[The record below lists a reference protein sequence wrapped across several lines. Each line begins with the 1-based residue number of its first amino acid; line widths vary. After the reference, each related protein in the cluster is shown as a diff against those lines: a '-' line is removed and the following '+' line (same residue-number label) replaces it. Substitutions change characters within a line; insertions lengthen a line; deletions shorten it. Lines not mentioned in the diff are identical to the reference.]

1 MIQAASKFQCE
12 SILTRREATR
22 LAECSRARG
31 SVFLRVAGIAALG
44 MIAMASPS
52 FAQRGGGGGSHGGGG
67 MGGGGHFGGG
77 GGGAHSSGVGGGHV
91 SGGSSGR
98 VSGGVSHAGGSRSGS
113 RGSSGAIASGGHL
126 GPSESAAKSGGTG
139 IGGAFRRLFGISH
152 SSSKGPDVAKVGTSS
167 AESSVVTRA
176 AAQASLPPAF
186 SRLRLNG
193 SAATSLNDGAAIR
206 SERTAFVTAR
216 PAITAP
222 PRPIGPSPRRFN
234 PIFFGGLAPFGFG
247 YGFGFGS
254 PFFGL
259 NCFYFNCFGFNSFGY
274 GYSPFGYGPFG
285 YKYFGYNNFGY
296 NDFGYNNFAFDSFDP
311 YSSSSPSHYNTNLQP
326 AMLLYL
332 ASGSAFEVTDYW
344 VEGDTL
350 HYKAENGGSGEVPV
364 TDVDVQRT
372 TDANGRVG
380 FRFNLDRARKGT
392 PLDRVEA
399 PTNQPDEPQPQQN

>member
-247 YGFGFGS
+247 FGS

-274 GYSPFGYGPFG
+274 GYGPFGYGPFG
-285 YKYFGYNNFGY
+285 YNYFGYNN
-296 NDFGYNNFAFDSFDP
+296 FGYNNFAFDSFDP

-332 ASGSAFEVTDYW
+332 ASGSAFEVSDYW

>member
-52 FAQRGGGGGSHGGGG
+52 FAQRGGGGGGSHGGGG

-222 PRPIGPSPRRFN
+222 PRPIGPRPRRFN
-234 PIFFGGLAPFGFG
+234 PIFFGGFAPFGFG

-274 GYSPFGYGPFG
+274 GPFGYGPFG
-285 YKYFGYNNFGY
+285 YNYFGYNNFGY
-296 NDFGYNNFAFDSFDP
+296 NNFGYNNFGFDSFDP

-332 ASGSAFEVTDYW
+332 TSGSAFEVTDYW

-364 TDVDVQRT
+364 SDVDVQRT

>member
-22 LAECSRARG
+22 LAECLRARG

-52 FAQRGGGGGSHGGGG
+52 FAQR
-67 MGGGGHFGGG
+67 GG

-113 RGSSGAIASGGHL
+113 PGSSGAIASGGHL

-193 SAATSLNDGAAIR
+193 SAAASLNDGAAIR
-206 SERTAFVTAR
+206 LDRTAFVTAR
-216 PAITAP
+216 PAITAL
-222 PRPIGPSPRRFN
+222 PRPIGPSPRRFD
-234 PIFFGGLAPFGFG
+234 PIFFGGFAPFGFG

-254 PFFGL
+254 PFLGL

-274 GYSPFGYGPFG
+274 GYGPFGYGPFG
-285 YKYFGYNNFGY
+285 YNNFGYNNFGY
-296 NDFGYNNFAFDSFDP
+296 NNFGYNNFGYNNFGYNNFGYNNFGFDSFDP

-326 AMLLYL
+326 AMLLYFT
-332 ASGSAFEVTDYW
+332 SGSTFEVTDYW

-364 TDVDVQRT
+364 SDVDVQRT

-399 PTNQPDEPQPQQN
+399 PTNQPDEPQPQRN

>member
-12 SILTRREATR
+12 SILTRREATP

-31 SVFLRVAGIAALG
+31 PVFLRVAGIAALG

-52 FAQRGGGGGSHGGGG
+52 FAQRGGGGGGSHGGGG
-67 MGGGGHFGGG
+67 MGSGGHFGGG
-77 GGGAHSSGVGGGHV
+77 GGSAHSSVVGGGHV

-98 VSGGVSHAGGSRSGS
+98 VSGAVSHAGGSRSRS

-126 GPSESAAKSGGTG
+126 GPSEPAAKPSQTG

-152 SSSKGPDVAKVGTSS
+152 SSAKGPNTAKVGRSD
-167 AESSVVTRA
+167 AESPVVIRA
-176 AAQASLPPAF
+176 EAQASLPPAF

-193 SAATSLNDGAAIR
+193 SAATSLNDSGAIR

-234 PIFFGGLAPFGFG
+234 PIFFGGFAPFGFG

-254 PFFGL
+254 PFFGF
-259 NCFYFNCFGFNSFGY
+259 NCFYFNCFGFSSFGY
-274 GYSPFGYGPFG
+274 GYGPFGYGPFG
-285 YKYFGYNNFGY
+285 YNYFGYNNFGY
-296 NDFGYNNFAFDSFDP
+296 NNLGFDSFDL
-311 YSSSSPSHYNTNLQP
+311 YSSSSSHYNTNLQP

-332 ASGSAFEVTDYW
+332 TSGSAFEVTDYW

-364 TDVDVQRT
+364 SDVDVQRT

-380 FRFNLDRARKGT
+380 FRFNLDRTRKGT

-399 PTNQPDEPQPQQN
+399 PTNQPDESQPQQN